1 MLTLVPAPTTSLPS
15 SAKPNADRVILHVDL
30 DCFFVSVERVLD
42 PDLSNKAVIVGGDPE
57 SRGVVCS
64 ASREARADGVHAGM
78 PTAVAKRLC
87 PDAVFVRGRGRM
99 YGRASAAAM
108 KILRSFCSE
117 MERASIDEAYLD
129 VTDLITDA
137 GGAFDIA
144 VQIQRA
150 LQDRLG
156 LPCSIGIGRNKFISK
171 VACGRAKPIGILE
184 VWPGYEQAFVSPLEV
199 GALPG
204 IGPVM
209 AEQLR
214 LFGLRTA
221 SDLARVSPDL
231 LKANFGTGGCSL
243 LRKAQGL
250 GDDQVEEGG
259 PPKSL
264 GHETTF
270 SKDVRE
276 SGKLVETIFD
286 LSQSVAKRAKSHR
299 LLGRTITL
307 KLRTADFRTVT
318 RARTIATPTDDA
330 SQLANIAC
338 FLLRDAWDGE
348 SPVRLV
354 GVTLNRLGDEPVQQP
369 LFPGGVTEDDER
381 VAAEAGEGTG
391 YPWHALL
398 PPSLTRSGIRGSG
411 SWALLPGGGVRTAAR
426 TAPSPARLR

>member
-1 MLTLVPAPTTSLPS
+1 MLRLLPAPPAQQITM
-15 SAKPNADRVILHVDL
+15 AARDDHRVILHVDL

-42 PDLSNKAVIVGGDPE
+42 PSLSSQAVIVGGDPE
-57 SRGVVCS
+57 SRGVVTS
-64 ASREARADGVHAGM
+64 ASREARAEGVHAGM
-78 PTAVAKRLC
+78 PSAVAQRLC

-108 KILRSFCSE
+108 KILRSYCSE

-129 VTDLITDA
+129 VTDQIN
-137 GGAFDIA
+137 GPEGAFDIA
-144 VQIQRA
+144 VEIQRA

-199 GALPG
+199 GDLPG

-209 AEQLR
+209 AGQLQ

-221 SDLARVSPDL
+221 HDLARVAPEL
-231 LKANFGTGGCSL
+231 LEANFGTGGRAL

-250 GDDQVEEGG
+250 GNDQVEEGG

-276 SGKLVETIFD
+276 SGQLVEVIFD
-286 LSQSVAKRAKSHR
+286 LSQSVSKRARSHR

-369 LFPGGVTEDDER
+369 LFPGGVTEGHER
-381 VAAEAGEGTG
+381 VEAEAGDGTG

-398 PPSLTRSGIRGSG
+398 PPALSGTGVRGSG
-411 SWALLPGGGVRTAAR
+411 RWALLPGGSVA
-426 TAPSPARLR
+426 SPVPLALRP

>member
-1 MLTLVPAPTTSLPS
+1 MLTLVPAPTASVPTETE
-15 SAKPNADRVILHVDL
+15 PNDQRVILHVDL

-42 PDLSNKAVIVGGDPE
+42 PALSNVPVIVGGDPD
-57 SRGVVCS
+57 SRGVVTS
-64 ASREARADGVHAGM
+64 ASREARAEGVHAGM
-78 PTAVAKRLC
+78 PSAVAHRLC
-87 PDAVFVRGRGRM
+87 PDAVFVQGRGRM

-108 KILRSFCSE
+108 KIMRSFCSE

-129 VTDLITDA
+129 VTDRVD
-137 GGAFDIA
+137 GVDGAFDIA
-144 VQIQRA
+144 VAIQRA

-171 VACGRAKPIGILE
+171 VACARAKPIGILE
-184 VWPGYEQAFVSPLEV
+184 VWPGYEEAFVSPLEV
-199 GALPG
+199 GELPG
-204 IGPVM
+204 IGPVL

-231 LKANFGTGGCSL
+231 LEANFGTGGRSL

-250 GDDQVEEGG
+250 GDDKVEEGG

-270 SKDVRE
+270 SKDVRD
-276 SGKLVETIFD
+276 SGSLVESIFD
-286 LSQSVAKRAKSHR
+286 LAQGVSKRAKKHR
-299 LLGRTITL
+299 LMGRTITL
-307 KLRTADFRTVT
+307 KLRTADFKTVT

-338 FLLRDAWDGE
+338 FLLREAWDGE

-354 GVTLNRLGDEPVQQP
+354 GVTLARLGDEPVQQP
-369 LFPGGVTEDDER
+369 LFPGGVTESDER
-381 VAAEAGEGTG
+381 VDAEAGAGTG

-398 PPSLTRSGIRGSG
+398 PPALSRSGVRGSG
-411 SWALLPGGGVRTAAR
+411 SWALLPGEGAWSVGGG
-426 TAPSPARLR
+426 PPAKRR